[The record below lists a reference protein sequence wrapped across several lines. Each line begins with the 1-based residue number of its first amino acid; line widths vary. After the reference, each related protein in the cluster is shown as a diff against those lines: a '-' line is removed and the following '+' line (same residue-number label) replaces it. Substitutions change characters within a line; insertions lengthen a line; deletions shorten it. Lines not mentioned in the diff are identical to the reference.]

1 MEACMTGA
9 VKSGTGV
16 TSATEI
22 WATRA
27 EPRRAALFWRRLLR
41 HRLAVVGLLVLLTLI
56 IVSFSAPLWLS
67 YERTLEQVRIAT
79 FAPPSADAWFGR
91 DEFGRDAFARAVY
104 GGRISLGVA
113 LSAALVATAIGTVLG
128 MAAGYVGGL
137 IDAAIDRTIELFL
150 ILPYLL
156 LLILA
161 AAIARP
167 SVLSIT
173 LILGLFGWPVLA
185 RIVRGEFLLARE
197 RDYVQAAQ
205 MIGCSPLRVAL
216 RHILPNAMAPI
227 IVTGTLLFATNLTA
241 EAAISFLGLGIQP
254 PTPSWGNLLTNAQ
267 NYVISSPF
275 LAIFPGLL
283 ILVTVLCVNLL
294 GDGLRDA
301 LDPRLRS

>member
-1 MEACMTGA
+1 MAGHA
-9 VKSGTGV
+9 GT
-16 TSATEI
+16 ATVVQLSSQRSPHG
-22 WATRA
+22 TR
-27 EPRRAALFWRRLLR
+27 FWRRLLR
-41 HRLAVVGLLVLLTLI
+41 HRLAASGLLLLLALTVL
-56 IVSFSAPLWLS
+56 SFSAPLWLDH
-67 YERTLEQVRIAT
+67 ERTLLQVRREV
-79 FAPPSADAWFGR
+79 FASPSPDAWFGR

-104 GGRISLGVA
+104 GGRISLWVA
-113 LSAALVATAIGTVLG
+113 LSSAVISTLIGTVLG
-128 MAAGYVGGL
+128 MLAGYFGGW
-137 IDAAIDRTIELFL
+137 IDAVIDRFIELFL
-150 ILPYLL
+150 TLPTLL

-167 SVLSIT
+167 SVTSIV

-185 RIVRGEFLLARE
+185 RLVRGEYLAAKQ
-197 RDYVQAAQ
+197 RDYIQAAET
-205 MIGCSPLRVAL
+205 IGCSWLRIAV

-227 IVTGTLLFATNLTA
+227 IVAGTLLVATHLTA

-254 PTPSWGNLLTNAQ
+254 PTPSWGNMLTNAQ

-275 LAIFPGLL
+275 LAIAPGLL